1 MLKLEIRGDEF
12 YEIRL
17 TVKLD
22 SIFLFCKRNVVES
35 CLPSWNFITR
45 IYLRI
50 HLHRP
55 GGINYSKKNYFLSFQ
70 VPGYLK
76 KSLKEL

>member
-1 MLKLEIRGDEF
+1 MLKLELRGDEF

-35 CLPSWNFITR
+35 CE
-45 IYLRI
+45 LRI

-55 GGINYSKKNYFLSFQ
+55 GGINYSKKTIF
-70 VPGYLK
+70 
-76 KSLKEL
+76 